1 MGERAARHILTEL
14 PTADLYDPTDMP
26 EWRYAGTETADPALI
41 SQDMSTIQH
50 IMWNYVGLVRNA
62 NRLERALRDL
72 RQLDLEIE
80 RFYRRTKLTD
90 ELIGLRNA
98 VRAAIIVADAA
109 WRNKQ
114 SMGCHYRE
122 D

>member
-1 MGERAARHILTEL
+1 
-14 PTADLYDPTDMP
+14 
-26 EWRYAGTETADPALI
+26 
-41 SQDMSTIQH
+41 
-50 IMWNYVGLVRNA
+50 VGLVRTRD
-62 NRLERALRDL
+62 RLERALRDL

-80 RFYRRTKLTD
+80 RFYRRVPPSD

-98 VRAAIIVADAA
+98 ARTAIIVADAA

-114 SMGCHYRE
+114 SVGCHYRE

>member
-1 MGERAARHILTEL
+1 MRRAK
-14 PTADLYDPTDMP
+14 
-26 EWRYAGTETADPALI
+26 TADPALI

-50 IMWNYVGLVRNA
+50 IMWNYVGLVRSTD
-62 NRLERALRDL
+62 RLERALRDL
-72 RQLDLEIE
+72 RQLELEIE
-80 RFYRRTKLTD
+80 RFYRRTRLTD
-90 ELIGLRNA
+90 DLIGLRNS
-98 VRAAIIVADAA
+98 VRAAIIVTNAA